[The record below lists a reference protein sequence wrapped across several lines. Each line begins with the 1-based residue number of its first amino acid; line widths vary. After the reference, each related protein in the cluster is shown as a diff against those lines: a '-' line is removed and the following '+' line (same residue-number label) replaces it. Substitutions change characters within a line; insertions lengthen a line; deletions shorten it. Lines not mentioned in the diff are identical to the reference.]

1 MRIQDILDEEGREA
15 LRMDGG
21 FSVEDVVHLMM
32 DTDKSALIVTE
43 GERPTRIFTEMDVL
57 PSHARFKPKDLF
69 DITPRNVV
77 NNN

>member
-43 GERPTRIFTEMDVL
+43 GERPTRILQRWMSFPVTQGSSQRIYLTSHLEM
-57 PSHARFKPKDLF
+57 S
-69 DITPRNVV
+69 
-77 NNN
+77 